1 MNVYEAIKTRRST
14 RSYKP
19 DAVEDAQ
26 LEKILA
32 AGRAAPCGGNS
43 QTTHFIVIRSCKV
56 LDEIALLVRETFA
69 NMEVKP
75 DMYKSLKAV
84 ISASK
89 SGNFAFHYNAPV
101 LIVTANKIGYDNA
114 MADCACALENMML
127 MANALDLGSCWINR
141 AKQEFDSEEGK
152 EILRALGIEGDY
164 EGVGHC
170 IVGYPEGEAPEAKPS
185 SAFCT
190 LSGMSP
196 FMKKTNAEPSI
207 VPNNGMSKPMM
218 IVVVMIAF
226 L

>member
-1 MNVYEAIKTRRST
+1 MSMNVYEAIKTRRST

-114 MADCACALENMML
+114 MADCACAIENMML
-127 MANALDLGSCWINR
+127 EANELGLGSSWVNQLHWLDDNADVRGYMLKLGLAEDETICASMVLGKADKEDGLPNR
-141 AKQEFDSEEGK
+141 AERNITGNPVSYID
-152 EILRALGIEGDY
+152 
-164 EGVGHC
+164 
-170 IVGYPEGEAPEAKPS
+170 
-185 SAFCT
+185 
-190 LSGMSP
+190 
-196 FMKKTNAEPSI
+196 
-207 VPNNGMSKPMM
+207 
-218 IVVVMIAF
+218 
-226 L
+226 